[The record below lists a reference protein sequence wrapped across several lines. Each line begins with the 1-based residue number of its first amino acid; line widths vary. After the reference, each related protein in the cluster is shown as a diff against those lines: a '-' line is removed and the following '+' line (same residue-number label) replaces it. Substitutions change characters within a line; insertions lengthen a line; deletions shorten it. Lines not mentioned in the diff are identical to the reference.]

1 MLRSNISYAIFYN
14 IKIKIDSYDDMP
26 LKKKKLNMNNVV
38 ILIK

>member
-26 LKKKKLNMNNVV
+26 LEKKTKYEQCSDTY
-38 ILIK
+38 